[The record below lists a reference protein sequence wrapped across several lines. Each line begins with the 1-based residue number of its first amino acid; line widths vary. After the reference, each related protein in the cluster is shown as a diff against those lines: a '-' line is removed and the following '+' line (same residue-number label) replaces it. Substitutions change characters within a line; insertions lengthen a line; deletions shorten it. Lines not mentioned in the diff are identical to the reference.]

1 MASSGLQVESKK
13 TGKAV
18 VVAIRGDA
26 GMAFVGQLQQE
37 LSRVLEGK
45 PELVV
50 LDLTDL
56 TFISSMG
63 MGTLVSFRSGVG
75 KVGGSVK
82 LAALKPVLAE
92 AFRRARLT
100 EMFEL
105 FDSVDAALGKSSKP
119 SSPPSAAEA
128 PATTSA
134 PSEKPKAAKKA
145 K

>member
-1 MASSGLQVESKK
+1 MRWTLASSGLQVESKK
-13 TGKAV
+13 KGKAV

-37 LSRVLEGK
+37 LSRVLEAK

-56 TFISSMG
+56 AFISSMG
-63 MGTLVSFRSGVG
+63 MGTLVNFRNGVG
-75 KVGGSVK
+75 KAGGTVK
-82 LAALKPVLAE
+82 LAALQPMLAE

-100 EMFEL
+100 EMFEIHPN
-105 FDSVDAALGKSSKP
+105 VDAAVGAEKS
-119 SSPPSAAEA
+119 A
-128 PATTSA
+128 PAPAVAS
-134 PSEKPKAAKKA
+134 PEKPKAAKKG

>member
-13 TGKAV
+13 KGKAV

-63 MGTLVSFRSGVG
+63 MGTLVNFRNGVA
-75 KVGGSVK
+75 KGGGTVK
-82 LAALKPVLAE
+82 LAALKPLLAE

-100 EMFEL
+100 EMFEIYE
-105 FDSVDAALGKSSKP
+105 SVEAAVGTQKF
-119 SSPPSAAEA
+119 A
-128 PATTSA
+128 PAA
-134 PSEKPKAAKKA
+134 PAVEPAASEKPKAAKKG

>member
-1 MASSGLQVESKK
+1 LQVESNKK
-13 TGKAV
+13 GNAV

-56 TFISSMG
+56 AFISSMG
-63 MGTLVSFRSGVG
+63 MGTLVNFRNGVG
-75 KVGGSVK
+75 KIGGTVK
-82 LAALKPVLAE
+82 LAALKPMLAE
-92 AFRRARLT
+92 SFRRARLT
-100 EMFEL
+100 EMFEIHET
-105 FDSVDAALGKSSKP
+105 VDAAISAQKP
-119 SSPPSAAEA
+119 GSASVASVA
-128 PATTSA
+128 PAQ
-134 PSEKPKAAKKA
+134 EKPKAAKKG

>member
-1 MASSGLQVESKK
+1 LQVESKK
-13 TGKAV
+13 KGKAV

-56 TFISSMG
+56 AFISSMG
-63 MGTLVSFRSGVG
+63 MGTLVNFRNGVG
-75 KVGGSVK
+75 KVGGTVK
-82 LAALKPVLAE
+82 LAALKPLLAE
-92 AFRRARLT
+92 SFRRARLT
-100 EMFEL
+100 EMFEIH
-105 FDSVDAALGKSSKP
+105 DNVDAALASKP
-119 SSPPSAAEA
+119 TP
-128 PATTSA
+128 A
-134 PSEKPKAAKKA
+134 PSPDATSPAPEKPKATKKA

>member
-1 MASSGLQVESKK
+1 LASSGLQVESKK
-13 TGKAV
+13 KGKAA

-56 TFISSMG
+56 AFISSMG
-63 MGTLVSFRSGVG
+63 MGTLVNFRNGVG
-75 KVGGSVK
+75 KAGGTVK
-82 LAALKPVLAE
+82 LAALKPLLTE
-92 AFRRARLT
+92 SFRRARLT
-100 EMFEL
+100 EMFEIH
-105 FDSVDAALGKSSKP
+105 DSVDAAIGT
-119 SSPPSAAEA
+119 
-128 PATTSA
+128 PAVPTPTA
-134 PSEKPKAAKKA
+134 TATSEKPNAAKKG

>member
-13 TGKAV
+13 KGKAV

-26 GMAFVGQLQQE
+26 GMASVGQLQQE

-56 TFISSMG
+56 AFISSMG
-63 MGTLVSFRSGVG
+63 MGTLVNFRNGVG
-75 KVGGSVK
+75 KLGGTVK
-82 LAALKPVLAE
+82 LAALKPLLTE
-92 AFRRARLT
+92 AFKRARLT
-100 EMFEL
+100 EMFEIHGT
-105 FDSVDAALGKSSKP
+105 VDDAV
-119 SSPPSAAEA
+119 SPPKPPAPAAAEPAA
-128 PATTSA
+128 PAQ
-134 PSEKPKAAKKA
+134 EKPKAAKKG

>member
-1 MASSGLQVESKK
+1 MRWTVTSSGLQVESKK
-13 TGKAV
+13 KGKAV
-18 VVAIRGDA
+18 VVAIGGDA

-63 MGTLVSFRSGVG
+63 MGTLVNFRNGVG
-75 KVGGSVK
+75 KVGGTVK
-82 LAALKPVLAE
+82 LAALKPLLAE

-100 EMFEL
+100 EMFEICE
-105 FDSVDAALGKSSKP
+105 SVDAAMTSKP
-119 SSPPSAAEA
+119 TPAASPS
-128 PATTSA
+128 ATTST
-134 PSEKPKAAKKA
+134 SEKPKAAKKT

>member
-1 MASSGLQVESKK
+1 LQVESKK
-13 TGKAV
+13 KGKAV

-56 TFISSMG
+56 AFISSMG
-63 MGTLVSFRSGVG
+63 MGTLVNFRNGVG
-75 KVGGSVK
+75 KIGGTVK
-82 LAALKPVLAE
+82 LAALKPPLAE

-100 EMFEL
+100 EMFEIH
-105 FDSVDAALGKSSKP
+105 DSVDAATAGQSAPAP
-119 SSPPSAAEA
+119 SGTSAA
-128 PATTSA
+128 PAS
-134 PSEKPKAAKKA
+134 PEKMKPAKKA